1 MTRLTHLS
9 PADLAEGAPDPG
21 LTATGGADQPIAVV
35 DLDRVQGWDPPV
47 IDSARKAAADSECVL
62 VGLTRRPTVWAREL
76 TDALTLTLTTIGET
90 HASDPRPLV
99 AVSDP
104 DEALDVLARSVRTS
118 PVAALTLSGLLRL
131 TARLPVRE
139 GLVAESLA
147 YSTLLAGKEF
157 RSWRARTPG
166 RPTASVPAAVLL
178 SRNGGTLRVELNDP
192 RRHNAFGKDMRD
204 GIVEAMR
211 LPALDPTITRVEL
224 TGNGRS
230 FCSGG
235 DLDEFGT
242 TPDTAS
248 AHLVRLHRN
257 AGAAIQ
263 RCADRVTA
271 TVHGACIG
279 AGIEVPA
286 FAGRIQARPDAYFQL
301 PELRM
306 GLLPGAGGT
315 VSVTRRIGRWRT
327 AYLALSGTAVGIETA
342 LNWGLI
348 DAQV

>member
-1 MTRLTHLS
+1 MTRLPYLS
-9 PADLAEGAPDPG
+9 PADLADGALG
-21 LTATGGADQPIAVV
+21 AELTPHGGVERPVAVV
-35 DLDRVQGWDPPV
+35 DLDRVQGWGVAV
-47 IDSARKAAADSECVL
+47 IEAAREAAATSDCLL
-62 VGLTRRPTVWAREL
+62 VGLTRRATAWAPEL
-76 TDALTLTLTTIGET
+76 TDALALTLTAPNATGGP
-90 HASDPRPLV
+90 DPRPLV
-99 AVSDP
+99 AVPDP
-104 DEALDVLARSVRTS
+104 EEALDVLARSVAGS
-118 PVAALTLSGLLRL
+118 PVAALTVAGLLRL

-147 YSTLLAGKEF
+147 YSTLLAGPEF
-157 RSWRARTPG
+157 RSWRARTPS
-166 RPTASVPAAVLL
+166 RPPIPVDDPVLL
-178 SRNGGTLRVELNDP
+178 SRDRDTLRVALNHP
-192 RRHNAFGKDMRD
+192 QRHNAFGRDMRD

-242 TPDTAS
+242 APDTAS

-257 AGAAIQ
+257 AGAAIH

-286 FAGRIQARPDAYFQL
+286 FAGRIEARPDAYFQL

-315 VSVTRRIGRWRT
+315 VSITRRIGRWRA
-327 AYLALSGTAVGIETA
+327 AYLALSGARLDADTA
-342 LNWGLI
+342 LRWGLV
-348 DAQV
+348 DAKV